1 MLRLIRI
8 LGLSMAAML
17 LLATAA
23 TAQGEGISLAFKFNA
38 GEVQEYDVSLSGS
51 GGLRAPDG
59 EMAAMG
65 VQGSARLSFTVLEV
79 LPNGNARLGAKV
91 LRANLQV
98 TVGKEQA
105 RMSFENGQLR
115 WFANGKEQ
123 APPQQD
129 INQAPLLGVPLE
141 FIASPNGKIIDVI
154 LPKLEGMPGLPQLPP
169 GLQTPQLQNLGDP
182 IFPETP
188 VKIGETWRKVS
199 QITPIGPMA
208 PIAIS
213 TSRTLDSYSDT
224 GGIGLAKISG
234 FSEVRFR
241 MNPMNIAPGE
251 QAMSIGV
258 PDMRKTVT
266 STEFF
271 NPAEGKLVRADYD
284 TSFNMRLSL
293 GMGGQS
299 QEGSLEARF
308 RTSVQGR

>member
-1 MLRLIRI
+1 MSRLVRV
-8 LGLSMAAML
+8 LGLSVVAVA
-17 LLATAA
+17 LLATVSL
-23 TAQGEGISLAFKFNA
+23 AQNEGVQLAFKFNP

-65 VQGSARLSFTVLEV
+65 VQGSMRLSFTVLDV
-79 LPNGNARLGAKV
+79 LPDGNARLGV
-91 LRANLQV
+91 RMPRANLQV
-98 TVGKEQA
+98 TIGKEQA

-123 APPQQD
+123 APPDQNISQV
-129 INQAPLLGVPLE
+129 PLLGVPLE
-141 FIASPNGKIIDVI
+141 FIASPKGKIIDVI
-154 LPKLEGMPGLPQLPP
+154 LPNLQGLPGLPQLPP

-182 IFPETP
+182 IFPDAP
-188 VKIGETWRKVS
+188 VKVGETWRQVS
-199 QITPIGPMA
+199 QLTPIGPMA
-208 PIAIS
+208 PITIT
-213 TSRTLDSYSDT
+213 TSKTLDSYSDT

-234 FSEVRFR
+234 FSDVRFR
-241 MNPMNIAPGE
+241 MNPMTVSPGE
-251 QAMSIGV
+251 QSVSVGV

-271 NPAEGKLVRADYD
+271 NPTEGKLVRADYD
-284 TSFNMRLSL
+284 TSFSMRLSL